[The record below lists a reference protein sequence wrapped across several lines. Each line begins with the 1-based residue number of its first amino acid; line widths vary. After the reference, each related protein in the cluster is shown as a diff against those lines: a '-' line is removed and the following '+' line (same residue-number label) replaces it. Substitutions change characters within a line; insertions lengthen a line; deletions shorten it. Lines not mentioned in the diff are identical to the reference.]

1 MKKVIKYTLAA
12 PGFLLSLFL
21 AFAVSTP
28 LRADKR
34 AEISF
39 EKQTHDFGT
48 VSENDGDISCEF
60 KFTNTGTSPLLII
73 RAQASCG
80 CTTPE
85 YPKHPIRP
93 GESGVV
99 SVTYHA
105 KGRPGTFQKSI
116 YIYDNSTANHRTVLL
131 ITGNVISSK
140 QPEEIYTQSL
150 GAGLRMKNRSL
161 SFFDL
166 YPNRPNRTR
175 SLTVYNESDQSIQ
188 LAFNNVP
195 KHIYVES
202 DPQIIEPKKEGKIL
216 ITYYTSRVKD
226 WGLQKD
232 FFNVTV
238 KGKETQMKEN
248 RIAVTADICEDFSR
262 LSKKEKSNA
271 PAIDVAQTA
280 VNFGTATQDKTITI
294 PIRNNG
300 KSKLLIR
307 KIQNN
312 EPDIFSC
319 KTSDTVLKPGE
330 TGKLEITFHPNKSRL
345 ASINHHITLICN
357 DPQNSRIIINM
368 TADK

>member
-1 MKKVIKYTLAA
+1 MKKAINRIASIPAFLVSV
-12 PGFLLSLFL
+12 FLLF
-21 AFAVSTP
+21 AFSTP

-34 AEISF
+34 AEITF
-39 EKQTHDFGT
+39 EKQSHDFGT
-48 VSENDGDISCEF
+48 IAENDGDVSCEF
-60 KFTNTGTSPLLII
+60 KFTNTGSSPLLII

-105 KGRPGTFQKSI
+105 KGRPGAFQKSI

-131 ITGNVISSK
+131 ITGNVVSSK
-140 QPEEIYTQSL
+140 KPEETYPKSL
-150 GAGLRMKNRSL
+150 GAGLRLKNRSL

-175 SLTVYNESDQSIQ
+175 SLTVYNESDQPMQ

-202 DPQIIEPKKEGKIL
+202 DPQIIEPKKEGKIM

-232 FFNVTV
+232 FFDVAV
-238 KGKETQMKEN
+238 KGKETQMKDN

-262 LSKKEKSNA
+262 LSKKEKNNA
-271 PAIDVAQTA
+271 PVIDVARTA
-280 VNFGTATQDKTITI
+280 VDFGTATQAETVTI
-294 PIRNNG
+294 PLRNTG
-300 KSKLLIR
+300 KNKLLIR
-307 KIQNN
+307 KIQNG

-330 TGKLEITFHPNKSRL
+330 TAKLEITFHPNKCRL
-345 ASINHHITLICN
+345 ATINHHITLICN
-357 DPQNSRIIINM
+357 DPQNPRVIINM
-368 TADK
+368 TAGK

>member
-1 MKKVIKYTLAA
+1 MKKAINHITTIPTFLVSV
-12 PGFLLSLFL
+12 FLLLT
-21 AFAVSTP
+21 FAAP

-34 AEISF
+34 AEITF
-39 EKQTHDFGT
+39 EKQKHDFGT
-48 VSENDGDISCEF
+48 IAESDGDVSCEF
-60 KFTNTGTSPLLII
+60 KFTNTGSSPLLII

-93 GESGVV
+93 GESGVI

-131 ITGNVISSK
+131 ITGNVVSSK
-140 QPEEIYTQSL
+140 KPEETYPQSM
-150 GAGLRMKNRSL
+150 GAGLRLKNRAL

-175 SLTVYNESDQSIQ
+175 SLIVYNESDQPIQ

-195 KHIYVES
+195 KHLYVES
-202 DPQIIEPKKEGKIL
+202 DPQIIEPQKEGKIM

-232 FFNVTV
+232 FFTVAV
-238 KGKETQMKEN
+238 KGKETQMKDN

-262 LSKKEKSNA
+262 LSKKEKNNA
-271 PAIDVAQTA
+271 PAIDIAQTTID
-280 VNFGTATQDKTITI
+280 FGTPGQNKTITV
-294 PIRNNG
+294 PILNNG
-300 KSKLLIR
+300 KSKLLLR
-307 KIQNN
+307 KLQNS
-312 EPDIFSC
+312 EPEIFSC
-319 KTSDTVLKPGE
+319 KISDTVLKPGE
-330 TGKLEITFHPNKSRL
+330 TGKLEITFHPNKCRL

-357 DPQNSRIIINM
+357 DPQNSRIIIQM